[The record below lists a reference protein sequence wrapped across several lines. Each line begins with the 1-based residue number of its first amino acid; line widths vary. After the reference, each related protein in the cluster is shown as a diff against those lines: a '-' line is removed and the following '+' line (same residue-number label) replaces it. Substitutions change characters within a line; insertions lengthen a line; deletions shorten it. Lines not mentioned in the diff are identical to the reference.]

1 VNRARDAAA
10 ATAAYAALTIAFT
23 WPLGAGLARDVPSDF
38 GDPLLNAWILAWDA
52 THLGRGW
59 WNANIFHPHRLA
71 LAYSEHLLPQAIQ
84 IVPVYALTKNPI
96 LCYNLLFL
104 STFVLSGL
112 GMFLLARELTGARA
126 AAFVAG
132 LAFAFA
138 PYRIASLPH
147 LQVLSSAWM
156 PFALFGFRRYFETGR
171 WRALA
176 GGSAAWVAQNLSC
189 GYYLLFFSPVIL
201 LYIGWELATRRAGWR
216 TLVQVA
222 AALACVAL
230 ATAPFALPY
239 LQLRELGFGPR
250 PIAEIERFSADVYA
264 YFTADENLRLLG
276 SVVRAWPKAE
286 GSLFPGFTI
295 TVLAL
300 LGVGRAFQGRLGP
313 GPKRAARQVAVIVL
327 ACAIVLVPLLGIR
340 LPIVKITSV
349 SRAML
354 VATIIVVVVLAWS
367 REPRRAVASWLQ
379 SPVGFFTFATLFAI
393 AMSFGPV
400 IHARGRMVAQPGIYA
415 AFSDWVPGFDGIRVP
430 ARFAMIVTLC
440 LSSTAAFAIRT
451 STGAAIAGTLI
462 LLESLAVP
470 ISVNANSTGYTQP
483 HLAPLPD
490 RVSIHDAEELY
501 AYVSQLPD
509 GAVLLELPLGEPAFD
524 IRYMF
529 YSTRHWK
536 PLVNGYSGGMPEEY
550 NTLNFSLQ
558 DALDRPDR
566 AWQALLQS
574 GATHVVV
581 HEAFYEER
589 RGRAIGD
596 WLRSR
601 GAQELASFGGDH
613 VFQIRHSN

>member
-1 VNRARDAAA
+1 MNRARDAAA

-59 WNANIFHPHRLA
+59 WNANIFHPHRFA

-201 LYIGWELATRRAGWR
+201 IYIGWELAIRRAGWR

-264 YFTADENLRLLG
+264 YVTADENLRLLG

-300 LGVGRAFQGRLGP
+300 LGVGRAFQARLGP
-313 GPKRAARQVAVIVL
+313 GPKRTARQVAVIVL

-470 ISVNANSTGYTQP
+470 ISVNANSTEYTQP
-483 HLAPLPD
+483 HLAPD
-490 RVSIHDAEELY
+490 VA
-501 AYVSQLPD
+501 
-509 GAVLLELPLGEPAFD
+509 
-524 IRYMF
+524 
-529 YSTRHWK
+529 
-536 PLVNGYSGGMPEEY
+536 PLVSAGHDDG
-550 NTLNFSLQ
+550 
-558 DALDRPDR
+558 
-566 AWQALLQS
+566 
-574 GATHVVV
+574 
-581 HEAFYEER
+581 
-589 RGRAIGD
+589 
-596 WLRSR
+596 
-601 GAQELASFGGDH
+601 SFGRIDGSFRKIDAA
-613 VFQIRHSN
+613 SATTPP

>member
-59 WNANIFHPHRLA
+59 WNANIFHPHPLA

-84 IVPVYALTKNPI
+84 ILPVYALTKNPI

-112 GMFLLARELTGARA
+112 GMFLLARELTGSRA

-132 LAFAFA
+132 LGFAFA
-138 PYRIASLPH
+138 PYRTASLPH

-156 PFALFGFRRYFETGR
+156 PFALLGFRRYFEAGR
-171 WRALA
+171 WRSLA
-176 GGSAAWVAQNLSC
+176 GGSTAWVAQNLSC

-201 LYIGWELATRRAGWR
+201 FYIGWELVSRRAGWR
-216 TLVQVA
+216 MLVGVA
-222 AALACVAL
+222 SALACVAL
-230 ATAPFALPY
+230 VTAPFAIPY
-239 LQLRELGFGPR
+239 LQLRQLGFGPR

-264 YFTADENLRLLG
+264 YFTADENLRVLG

-286 GSLFPGFTI
+286 GSLFPGFTVVAL

-300 LGVGRAFQGRLGP
+300 WRAFQ
-313 GPKRAARQVAVIVL
+313 ARVNPPRPSAKVESL
-327 ACAIVLVPLLGIR
+327 ALLAACAIVLVPLLGIR

-349 SRAML
+349 SRATL
-354 VATIIVVVVLAWS
+354 VAAIVVVIVLAWS
-367 REPRRAVASWLQ
+367 RDARRAVASWLQ
-379 SPVGFFTFATLFAI
+379 SPVGFFTLAALFAI

-400 IHARGRMVAQPGIYA
+400 IHARGRVVAQPGIYA

-440 LSSTAAFAIRT
+440 LASIAAFAIRT
-451 STGAAIAGTLI
+451 VQAAAIAGILMLI
-462 LLESLAVP
+462 ESLAVP
-470 ISVNANSTGYTQP
+470 IPVNANSTDYTQP
-483 HLAPLPD
+483 HLAPLPA
-490 RVSIHDAEELY
+490 RVSIHDAEQLY

-524 IRYMF
+524 VRYMF

-536 PLVNGYSGGMPEEY
+536 PLVNGYSGGMPEDY

-581 HEAFYEER
+581 HEAFYEGG
-589 RGRAIGD
+589 RGPAIDD

-613 VFQIRHSN
+613 VLQIRHSN